1 MGESI
6 KRLRGTMTP
15 YTANGRDR
23 SALPAQAIR
32 GVRYELR
39 QRDCPRC
46 VHSLHAFDLA
56 PLACRVGGCGLPLGE
71 AEAAQLAAARE
82 PGPDTLSRFYYLNAL
97 ALRHGALPDEAFEQL
112 IDDARLVRF
121 ADKTAC
127 YPLCYA
133 PALYRVRDLA
143 ALARGL
149 AEPRTY
155 LALDFKGRDAFL
167 ASRTGR
173 YR

>member
-1 MGESI
+1 
-6 KRLRGTMTP
+6 MTP
-15 YTANGRDR
+15 YTANARDR
-23 SALPAQAIR
+23 SALPARAIR

-71 AEAAQLAAARE
+71 TEAASLAAATE
-82 PGPDTLSRFYYLNAL
+82 PGPDTLSRFFYLNAL
-97 ALRHGALPDEAFEQL
+97 ALRHEVPPEEAFERL
-112 IDDARLVRF
+112 INDARLVRF

-143 ALARGL
+143 ALARGI
-149 AEPRTY
+149 AEPRAY
-155 LALDFKGRDAFL
+155 LALDFKARDAFL
-167 ASRTGR
+167 DSRRGR
-173 YR
+173 NR